1 MNADDESPREG
12 GQQLHA
18 ELLTDEQ
25 KLWRQLI
32 VKPCAASNSPGS
44 ASLVLILP
52 REPHAV
58 GKAISAA
65 LAAS

>member
-1 MNADDESPREG
+1 MNADDKSPREG

-32 VKPCAASNSPGS
+32 TKPCAASNSPGS
-44 ASLVLILP
+44 AGLVLILP
-52 REPHAV
+52 GTA
-58 GKAISAA
+58 
-65 LAAS
+65 

>member
-1 MNADDESPREG
+1 MNAADKSPREG

-25 KLWRQLI
+25 KLWRQLSA
-32 VKPCAASNSPGS
+32 KSCAAANSPGS

-52 REPHAV
+52 GIA
-58 GKAISAA
+58 
-65 LAAS
+65 

>member
-1 MNADDESPREG
+1 MNADDESLHEG

-25 KLWRQLI
+25 KLWRQLSA
-32 VKPCAASNSPGS
+32 KPCAASNSPGS

-52 REPHAV
+52 GTA
-58 GKAISAA
+58 
-65 LAAS
+65 